1 MENVTSKDLEKLNLR
16 IATVKAAKQHPSAAY
31 YILALDLGQ
40 ADRDVQ
46 VVVDLAESYDID
58 DLIGKQVVYLENF
71 EPKQVKGEDSMGAV
85 LIATKEGK
93 PVLVMP
99 QKEVLPGVRVCEVSD
114 TIVTYHP
121 KE

>member
-1 MENVTSKDLEKLNLR
+1 
-16 IATVKAAKQHPSAAY
+16 
-31 YILALDLGQ
+31 
-40 ADRDVQ
+40 
-46 VVVDLAESYDID
+46 
-58 DLIGKQVVYLENF
+58 
-71 EPKQVKGEDSMGAV
+71 MGAV

-99 QKEVLPGVRVCEVSD
+99 QEEVLPGVRVCEVSD